1 MSNLL
6 LCVGLICGSIIW
18 VEIVRDCY
26 HALAHHWQPLY
37 RLHVW
42 HHRVFRPD
50 LSVMSEE
57 IYRRAHWYNDVPEAL
72 VMLAASVLP
81 VLLAYSWGFDRPWL
95 GWLGSLYTLAFLSTA
110 IGRGLGIANLEELTD
125 LTHRPGQFESLPAQ
139 WRVNRTYHWRH
150 HFDNQKA
157 YYCGTF
163 TFMDKLMGTALSL
176 KGKTIAITGANGTL
190 GRSLL
195 KYLQLK
201 GAKVIALTSGEN
213 AIAIEINGESVPVKT
228 VKWEIGEETQLQ
240 DLFKSVDILILN
252 HGVNVHGQRTPE
264 AIELAYEVNTFSVWR
279 LMELFFKTVRTN
291 EQIARKEVWVNTSEA
306 EVNPAFS
313 PLYELSKR
321 AIGDIITLRRL
332 DAPCVVRKLILG
344 PFKSNLNPVGI
355 MSADWVAKQ
364 IIKAVQR
371 DSRNIIITINPLTFI
386 TFPIKE
392 FSVSTYLK
400 LFTRSPKNQEN
411 P

>member
-18 VEIVRDCY
+18 VEIVRDSY

-95 GWLGSLYTLAFLSTA
+95 GWLGSLYTLTFLSTA

-201 GAKVIALTSGEN
+201 GAKVIALTSREN

-228 VKWEIGEETQLQ
+228 VKWQIGEETQLE
-240 DLFKSVDILILN
+240 DLFRSV
-252 HGVNVHGQRTPE
+252 
-264 AIELAYEVNTFSVWR
+264 A
-279 LMELFFKTVRTN
+279 
-291 EQIARKEVWVNTSEA
+291 EA

-321 AIGDIITLRRL
+321 AIGDMITLRRL

-344 PFKSNLNPVGI
+344 PFKSNLNPLGI

-400 LFTRSPKNQEN
+400 LFTRSPKNREN